1 MLHHCGWGRH
11 RRLCCVAITAGYG
24 YNTLGLLL
32 SVQRGLHTVA
42 LVARLEVHNASFRRS
57 SLYGEFKA
65 FFIFTLSFYC
75 NVLAE

>member
-32 SVQRGLHTVA
+32 SVQKGLHTVA
-42 LVARLEVHNASFRRS
+42 LPASVSLVSHLEVQNTSFKLEGVPSWVS
-57 SLYGEFKA
+57 SKPFEH
-65 FFIFTLSFYC
+65 FF
-75 NVLAE
+75 